1 MPRTNAGLI
10 HLTGLTKLKKLYL
23 DGTPVADAGLVHLK
37 GLTEL
42 ETLSMDETQV
52 TEVGVAEPKKALPKC
67 DIRWP

>member
-1 MPRTNAGLI
+1 M
-10 HLTGLTKLKKLYL
+10 TKLKKLYL